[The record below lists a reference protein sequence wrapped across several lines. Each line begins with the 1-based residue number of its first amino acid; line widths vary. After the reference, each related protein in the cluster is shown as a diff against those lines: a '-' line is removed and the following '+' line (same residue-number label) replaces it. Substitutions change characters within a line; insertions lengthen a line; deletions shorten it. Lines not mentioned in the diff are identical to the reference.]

1 MPRGFARN
9 MPVKVEAGVIEG
21 APLVVCRVW
30 RFGDERR
37 DLRGTPCMVAGC
49 PHTLAVTRSLHRM
62 GTGYICFADA
72 ESYGL
77 VPPGTAAA
85 DAAEAGRDLA

>member
-1 MPRGFARN
+1 MP
-9 MPVKVEAGVIEG
+9 PVPTV
-21 APLVVCRVW
+21 VVCRAW

-37 DLRGTPCMVAGC
+37 GLRGVPCMVAHC
-49 PHTLAVTRSLHRM
+49 PHTLAVTSALYRL
-62 GTGYICFADA
+62 GTGYICIADA

-77 VPPGTAAA
+77 VPAGAAAA

>member
-1 MPRGFARN
+1 MPRL
-9 MPVKVEAGVIEG
+9 PVAVNTKVEAGYVEG
-21 APLVVCRVW
+21 EPIVACRPW

-37 DLRGTPCMVAGC
+37 GLRGVPCMVAHC
-49 PHTLAVTRSLHRM
+49 PHTIAVTRSLYRL
-62 GTGYICFADA
+62 GAGYICLADA

-85 DAAEAGRDLA
+85 DAKEAGRDLA